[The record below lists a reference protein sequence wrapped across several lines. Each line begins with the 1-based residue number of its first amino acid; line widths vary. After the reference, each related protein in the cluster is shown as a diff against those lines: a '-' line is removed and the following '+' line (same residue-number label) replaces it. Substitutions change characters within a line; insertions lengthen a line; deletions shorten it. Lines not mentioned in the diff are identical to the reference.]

1 MFNLFNYTMERTV
14 LYVVHC
20 LYTQYTV
27 ISVCIHCQWAKMMSK
42 TFQYASILKS
52 VLCCSVN
59 INFFYIFLFIRGSYG
74 YGVIPIFDSRHSY
87 LSRDLVK
94 QINFIFKKYSF
105 VLWKASIG
113 NCKRTFDVFV
123 ICMSNY
129 VTPNV
134 CTLYTVD
141 ALYIRT

>member
-1 MFNLFNYTMERTV
+1 
-14 LYVVHC
+14 
-20 LYTQYTV
+20 
-27 ISVCIHCQWAKMMSK
+27 MSK

-59 INFFYIFLFIRGSYG
+59 INFFYIFLFIRGSW

-134 CTLYTVD
+134 YNVHCRYTVD
-141 ALYIRT
+141 SLYIYRYTNCMPSLTL